1 MPTYQ
6 GLYEKQAD
14 AIDMSIIQMKSD
26 VNNQF
31 LSRREMTCDFVGLG
45 GKLLKSQAV
54 DMLTGEYDL
63 KDKFVIPISLRNQVG
78 RTTIT
83 GTFYVYDDE
92 SLAKK
97 HINPAIFTRLAK
109 QKGDDA

>member
-1 MPTYQ
+1 
-6 GLYEKQAD
+6 
-14 AIDMSIIQMKSD
+14 MSIVKVVGD
-26 VNNQF
+26 VDNQF
-31 LSRREMTCDFVGLG
+31 LSRREITCDFAGLG

-54 DMLTGEYDL
+54 DMVTGECGL

-78 RTTIT
+78 RTTVT

-97 HINPAIFTRLAK
+97 HINPTIFARMTK
-109 QKGDDA
+109 QKGDEA

>member
-1 MPTYQ
+1 
-6 GLYEKQAD
+6 
-14 AIDMSIIQMKSD
+14 MSIIQVTSD
-26 VNNQF
+26 IDNQF
-31 LSRREMTCDFVGLG
+31 LSRRELTCDFAGLG
-45 GKLLKSQAV
+45 GKLLKSQAI
-54 DMLTGEYDL
+54 DMVTAECSL

-78 RTTIT
+78 RTTVT

-97 HINPAIFTRLAK
+97 HINPAVFTRMDK